1 MKISSYDNSED
12 FNEIESLMVIIKCV
26 PFENSYVPAMVVISP
41 DDEYVMTIDEL
52 SCLMDGIEIAKSKI
66 DGIIDYILKTKVF
79 RSMSGEDLEEEDE
92 EEDDT
97 WESDS

>member
-1 MKISSYDNSED
+1 MKISSYENPED
-12 FNEIESLMVIIKCV
+12 FNDIESLMVIVKCV
-26 PFENSYVPAMVVISP
+26 PFENSYVPAMVIVSP

-79 RSMSGEDLEEEDE
+79 RSVGEDEEEEGE